1 MKLDSNQAYVVGLSL
16 PQEISSVWL
25 ICVLDD
31 KLLAGV
37 AASWWLTGVAASWWL
52 AGVAASWW
60 LAGVAASWWLAG
72 MQAFVL
78 HLVHI
83 C

>member
-1 MKLDSNQAYVVGLSL
+1 MSTLLLVSMKLDSNQAYVVVLSL
-16 PQEISSVWL
+16 LQEISSVWL
-25 ICVLDD
+25 FCVLDNT
-31 KLLAGV
+31 L
-37 AASWWLTGVAASWWL
+37 
-52 AGVAASWW
+52 

-78 HLVHI
+78 DLVHT